1 MSSISSGN
9 FPKLVYNKES
19 NGDRGIMNVRI
30 GFNWDTSSINFDTAI
45 PAMRASNA
53 SGHLMMIDNG
63 GFFLRAG
70 DLDSIRKVA
79 AALPN
84 CIIMVRLFHR
94 NEGDWQN
101 YPRADIYENHWKWVK
116 NQLGAELCKRL
127 VFDSP
132 FNEPRLSGSN
142 AAAAKPFVDYC
153 VALVQAAV
161 NAGIKLAIGAFSVG
175 TPHESLLKT
184 VYLPLWQ
191 ICAKHG
197 QGIGLHL
204 YGAAIPEIGE
214 LVDMRM
220 VLDPKASR
228 AAMQDKRWPLDHAG
242 WLIARAYRIIK
253 IWEEFRLGTPEHP
266 YPELYI
272 EESLIDNPFNASNS
286 DTKEEWRRN
295 YGIQRYQYDPRGVS
309 TWERWLVLAF
319 PELSFDKIVAKL
331 VSHARKNIFYHPAFK
346 VVCLFAL
353 NAQWDYGYGEHL
365 NGTNKEAGSNYDRP
379 EFNNF
384 RSVLLP
390 AINAEIYEDFPM
402 PILYDA
408 TISSK
413 SISNIRVL
421 PSATALFHSASP
433 LTTTPIEV
441 KIAKEPTVVNG
452 QTIIDGFQWLDL
464 SINGE
469 RGYIAKTQNVII
481 EYVPIV
487 PTEPLYEVALGYATI
502 RMTAQ
507 QVDWTATIF
516 EGMAFAIRNA
526 PKVE

>member
-1 MSSISSGN
+1 MLN
-9 FPKLVYNKES
+9 
-19 NGDRGIMNVRI
+19 RGFMTVRI
-30 GFNWDTSSINFDTAI
+30 GYHWDTSSINFDTAI

-79 AALPN
+79 AALPD

-94 NEGDWQN
+94 SEGDWQN
-101 YPRADIYENHWKWVK
+101 YPHADVYENHWKWVK
-116 NQLGAELCKRL
+116 SQLGAELCKRL

-132 FNEPRLSGSN
+132 FNEPRLAGDN

-153 VALVQAAV
+153 VSLVQAAV

-184 VYLPLWQ
+184 VYLPLWR
-191 ICAKHG
+191 ICARYG

-214 LVDMRM
+214 LVGIRT

-228 AAMQDKRWPLDHAG
+228 IAMKDAKWPLEHTG

-253 IWEEFRLGTPEHP
+253 IWEEFQLGTPEHP

-286 DTKEEWRRN
+286 DIKEHWRGF
-295 YGIQRYQYDPRGVS
+295 YGIQRYQYDPRGLA
-309 TWERWLVLAF
+309 TWERWIALAF
-319 PELSFDKIVAKL
+319 PELSFDRAIAKL

-353 NAQWDYGYGEHL
+353 NAQWDYAYSGHA
-365 NGTNKEAGSNYDRP
+365 NDGTNKEAGSNFDRP
-379 EFNNF
+379 EFDTF

-390 AINAEIYEDFPM
+390 AINAENYEDISM
-402 PILYDA
+402 PTLYDA

-413 SISNIRVL
+413 SSSNIRIL
-421 PSATALFHSASP
+421 PSATANILRV
-433 LTTTPIEV
+433 LTTSPIAAKV
-441 KIAKEPTVVNG
+441 AKEVAVVNG
-452 QTIIDGFQWLDL
+452 QTTIDGYQWLEL
-464 SINGE
+464 MIENE
-469 RGYIAKTQNVII
+469 RGYVAKTQNVII
-481 EYVPIV
+481 TYAPVDEKTYIVDITGGATKVMRESSLDDLIEYKRL
-487 PTEPLYEVALGYATI
+487 EL
-502 RMTAQ
+502 
-507 QVDWTATIF
+507 
-516 EGMAFAIRNA
+516 EGLKIIRNA
-526 PKVE
+526 PRFE